1 MNKSTKK
8 ILLVSQFFFP
18 ENFKSN
24 DIAFDLS
31 KRGYTV
37 DVLSGI
43 PNYPVGAYFKG
54 YNIFKRRVE
63 IIDNVKIYRSFQVPR
78 GRKKSNVLISLNYL
92 SFAFCSSL
100 WAIYLCIVKQY
111 DSIIVHQTSPI
122 TQALPAVIINKI
134 KKAPVFVWV
143 LDLWPE
149 AYISGSESHNTLFY
163 KALNWFTKKVYTN
176 SRRILISSNEFR
188 ESILKKGDFND
199 KIIYFPNWSLDFKNL
214 INKTPASLP
223 VIPEGFIIMFAGNIG
238 VSQDME
244 SIINLALELKSLEDI
259 KFVIVGDGS
268 RKDWLESI
276 IQEYNIKDKVKLTG
290 QLPLELMPSIYS
302 KANAMLLTLSG
313 KYPDLSLYVPAKL
326 QSYMSAGIPVLGMV
340 NGASNTLISDSKCG
354 YAVASGD
361 YKRLASIITSK
372 ILNDKESF
380 EALGLNGRKYYEK
393 NFIQDHCINNLC
405 DIIESN

>member
-1 MNKSTKK
+1 MNSPTKK
-8 ILLVSQFFFP
+8 ILIVSQFFFP

-43 PNYPVGAYFKG
+43 PNYPAGAYFKG

-63 IIDNVKIYRSFQVPR
+63 TIDNVKIYRSFQVPR
-78 GRKKSNVLISLNYL
+78 GRIKSNVLISLNYL
-92 SFAFCSSL
+92 SFALCSSL
-100 WAIYLCIVKQY
+100 WAIYLCIVKKY
-111 DSIIVHQTSPI
+111 DSIIIHQTSPI
-122 TQALPAVIINKI
+122 TQALPALIINKI
-134 KKAPVFVWV
+134 KKTPVFIWV

-149 AYISGSESHNTLFY
+149 AYISGSGSHSRLFY
-163 KALNWFTKKVYTN
+163 KILNWFTKKVYTN

-199 KIIYFPNWSLDFKNL
+199 KILYFPNWSLDFKHL
-214 INKTPASLP
+214 INKASASLP
-223 VIPEGFIIMFAGNIG
+223 VIPKGFVIMFAGNIG

-244 SIINLALELKSLEDI
+244 SIINLALELKSHDDI

-268 RKDWLESI
+268 CKDWLESK
-276 IQEYNIKDKVKLTG
+276 IQENNIEDKVMLTG

-361 YKRLASIITSK
+361 FKKMASIIKTK
-372 ILNDKESF
+372 ILNDQKSF
-380 EALGLNGRKYYEK
+380 NALGVNGRNYYEK
-393 NFIQDHCINNLC
+393 YFTQEHCINNLC
-405 DIIESN
+405 DILETN